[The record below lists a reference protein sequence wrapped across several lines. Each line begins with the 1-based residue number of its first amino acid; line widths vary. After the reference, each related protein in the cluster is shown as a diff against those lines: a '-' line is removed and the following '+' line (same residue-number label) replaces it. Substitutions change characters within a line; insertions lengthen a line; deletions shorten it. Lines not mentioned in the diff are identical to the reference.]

1 MKSYS
6 NNLRTEF
13 YRDNFV
19 AIDLVR
25 LDTLT
30 PRYFATGGADIT
42 YDGNTYTAQGDFIGF
57 SSLSEDFDVKVGKFT
72 IYLSGVFSTLVNTFV
87 NQDYE
92 GRRVRVYKVF
102 LNRTTG
108 EIVDSTAILMFD
120 GQIYN
125 VNIQEGSRT
134 CQINIECST
143 LFADF
148 ERSAGR
154 KTNNASNWLFQ
165 GSTAD
170 KTMSK
175 SGFVGSQEFRW
186 GKK

>member
-6 NNLRTEF
+6 TTLRTEF
-13 YRDNFV
+13 YRDSFIC
-19 AIDLVR
+19 IDLVR
-25 LDTLT
+25 IDTPT
-30 PRYFATGGADIT
+30 PRYLATGGMDLV

-57 SSLSEDFDVKVGKFT
+57 SSLSEDFDIKVGKFS
-72 IYLSGVFSTLVNTFV
+72 IYLSGVFTTLVNTFV
-87 NQDYE
+87 NTDYE

-108 EIVDSTAILMFD
+108 AIVGSTAITMFD

-125 VNIQEGSRT
+125 VNIQEGTRS
-134 CQINIECST
+134 CQITLECSS

-154 KTNNASNWLFQ
+154 KTTNATNWLFQ
-165 GSTAD
+165 GTTVD
-170 KTMSK
+170 KCMEK
-175 SGFVGSQEFRW
+175 AGFVGSQEFKW

>member
-6 NNLRTEF
+6 TAVRTEF
-13 YRDNFV
+13 YRDNYI

-25 LDTLT
+25 LDLPT
-30 PRYFATGGADIT
+30 PSYFCTGGINLT
-42 YDGNTYTAQGDFIGF
+42 YAGNTYLAQGDFIGF
-57 SSLSEDFDVKVGKFT
+57 SQLSEDFDIKVGKFS
-72 IYLSGVFSTLVNTFV
+72 IYLSGVASTLVNTFV
-87 NQDYE
+87 NLDYE
-92 GRRVRVYKVF
+92 GRRVRVYKAF

-108 EIVDSTAILMFD
+108 SIIDNAPILMFD

-125 VNIQEGSRT
+125 AQISEGART
-134 CQINIECST
+134 CQINVECSS

-154 KTNNASNWLFQ
+154 KTNNGSNWLFQ

-170 KTMSK
+170 KSFAK
-175 SGFVGSQEFRW
+175 SGFVGSQEFKW
-186 GKK
+186 GKM